1 MADPLIVLCPHCFE
15 NIVIYKNEINCAI
28 FRHGVYKKDN
38 NQIDPHLNKT
48 ECDNLYNSGF
58 IYGCEKPFKLVND
71 IPEICDYL

>member
-1 MADPLIVLCPHCFE
+1 MAEPLIVLCPHCFE

-38 NQIDPHLNKT
+38 NQIDPHLNKI
-48 ECDNLYNSGF
+48 ECDNLYNSGL
-58 IYGCEKPFKLVND
+58 IYGCGKPFKLVND